1 MHVLELSVHVLYM
14 RNKRCNSNIY
24 IFKIVKFKK
33 SFVHYHLYGKIS
45 KYKIQYWVRPMVESN
60 IEIIVTTYVYMQVVQ
75 LAKKIFIYIYMYNNV
90 NNKKLTT

>member
-1 MHVLELSVHVLYM
+1 
-14 RNKRCNSNIY
+14 
-24 IFKIVKFKK
+24 
-33 SFVHYHLYGKIS
+33 
-45 KYKIQYWVRPMVESN
+45 MVESN